1 MQFLNG
7 PKLSEDTSPKKIY
20 EWQKCTWKDI
30 PYHMSSGK
38 CKPKQQDTPT
48 HLLEW
53 PQSGTL
59 TAQNADE
66 LWGSR
71 SSHSLL
77 VGCHNGEATLE
88 DSLEV
93 FYKTRHSLTY
103 DFNN

>member
-1 MQFLNG
+1 
-7 PKLSEDTSPKKIY
+7 
-20 EWQKCTWKDI
+20 
-30 PYHMSSGK
+30 MSSGK

-93 FYKTRHSLTY
+93 FCKTRHSLTY